1 MLPDD
6 PCSSEFRE
14 YASKVNNPTINL
26 QTIRQKLTYRYY
38 NSLEEFVQE
47 MMTLFNNWVDLKG
60 KNNKMYTQCDNMKKR
75 FEKFIEKNRNK
86 YASSGTSLGG
96 DVPRSKLD
104 SSLRIYESSN
114 GHQVEPSQTSS
125 AD

>member
-1 MLPDD
+1 MYYKQQLPRWMNIAWDSFRIVDNNTNNVIFMLPDD
-6 PCSSEFRE
+6 PCSPEFRE

-60 KNNKMYTQCDNMKKR
+60 KNNKMYT
-75 FEKFIEKNRNK
+75 
-86 YASSGTSLGG
+86 
-96 DVPRSKLD
+96 
-104 SSLRIYESSN
+104 
-114 GHQVEPSQTSS
+114 
-125 AD
+125 